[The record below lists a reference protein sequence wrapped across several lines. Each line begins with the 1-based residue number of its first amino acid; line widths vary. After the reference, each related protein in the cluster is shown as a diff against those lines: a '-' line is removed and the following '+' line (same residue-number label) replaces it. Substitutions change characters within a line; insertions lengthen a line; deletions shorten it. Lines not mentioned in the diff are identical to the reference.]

1 MLKKQRW
8 IFTLFLI
15 FLYIIRIIQVES
27 YIVVT
32 YLLVV
37 FEMQLLIK
45 FSTPLGLPDIDDDD
59 DDVDSKF

>member
-1 MLKKQRW
+1 M
-8 IFTLFLI
+8 
-15 FLYIIRIIQVES
+15 
-27 YIVVT
+27 T

-59 DDVDSKF
+59 DDVDSNIFKLSKIV